1 MKYVIG
7 LTGNIGSGKST
18 VLRMLEQLGARAIDA
33 DDLVHEVMRKGTA
46 VWQAIVGAFGKEILT
61 DQGEIDRKTLG
72 ALVFDDHEALKRLE
86 DIVHPAVDQRF
97 REIVQ
102 HSEEPV
108 IAVEAI
114 KITESEVYAQLDAL
128 WLVTCPAEERLQR
141 LLKTRDVNEEDVERR
156 LRSQMPPEKQAE
168 LADVVIDNGGT
179 LQQTWEQVRREW
191 DKIWEE
197 EQWPEK

>member
-18 VLRMLEQLGARAIDA
+18 VLRMLEQLGAKAVDA
-33 DDLVHEVMRKGTA
+33 DALVHEVMRKGTP
-46 VWQAIVGAFGKEILT
+46 VWRAIEDAFGREILT
-61 DQGEIDRKTLG
+61 DEGEIDRRKLG
-72 ALVFDDHEALKRLE
+72 SLVFSDHEALERLE
-86 DIVHPAVDQRF
+86 NIVHPAVDELF

-102 HSEEPV
+102 RSEEAV

-114 KITESEVYAQLDAL
+114 KITESEVYAELDAL

-156 LRSQMPPEKQAE
+156 LRSQMSPEKQAE

-179 LQQTWEQVRREW
+179 LQQTWEQVKREW
-191 DKIWEE
+191 DKIWEG